1 MGGVYFCSELNG
13 LLKALPHHPEI
24 DLEAIDLYLSLQY
37 VPEPRTVYKD
47 IYKLPA
53 AHTLV
58 WENGQAK
65 VSRYWDY
72 SYQPKLTGNEDDLAE
87 ELRVRLR
94 EAVKMRLI
102 SEVPLGAHFSGGI
115 DSSIVVALMAELSD
129 APVKTFS
136 IGFQEEEFSEL
147 PYARAVAQKYSTDH
161 HEFTLHTVIFLQHW
175 KRSSAIS
182 ASRLRML
189 RRSRFIIFR
198 C

>member
-1 MGGVYFCSELNG
+1 MLPPRQEAHLLHDLKWGGVF
-13 LLKALPHHPEI
+13 LLGVERFVRALPHHPEI

-102 SEVPLGAHFSGGI
+102 SEVPLGAHLSGEIDSKHRRGTDGGVERRTGQNFFDRFSG
-115 DSSIVVALMAELSD
+115 
-129 APVKTFS
+129 
-136 IGFQEEEFSEL
+136 
-147 PYARAVAQKYSTDH
+147 
-161 HEFTLHTVIFLQHW
+161 
-175 KRSSAIS
+175 
-182 ASRLRML
+182 
-189 RRSRFIIFR
+189 RRIFR
-198 C
+198 IAVSACGRTKIFH